1 MKKKKLVAMFLLLAL
16 VASAV
21 TGCGNSQGGTADG
34 QAPAGE
40 KNVEADTGAAGD
52 AADSGEEAM
61 GDTAAVENAASEEL
75 VTIRVSTLAQQ
86 LSIPMHYISKM
97 GWDVENGFKL
107 EITTFAQGSGINE
120 ALGSGLVDVF
130 TIGAAGV
137 SSCSVYDAV
146 YLFSHCDSGAG
157 QQFMIRADSDIAAE
171 KGFNPDY
178 PEVYGTPDSVK
189 DKSFLLPMGTA
200 SQILADMYLE
210 ALGLSEDDVTLIN
223 MDNTPAY
230 QAFVSGQSDFASTCY
245 PVADNYD
252 SEQYLA
258 AFSMTNLNCP
268 YYDNILCSREFYEDE
283 SKRDALVAL
292 CEQLIRVADAFKDD
306 KVLMDTMVEWY
317 DINGQACNPDEIEHQ
332 VLERP
337 FFTYDDLTTIDS
349 TASFKMI
356 ADFYA
361 VVGNISDEDLE
372 KVYKNM
378 DDTIIKEALEAYAAD
393 YMK

>member
-1 MKKKKLVAMFLLLAL
+1 MKKKKMVAMVLSLAL
-16 VASAV
+16 MVAALA
-21 TGCGNSQGGTADG
+21 GCGSPGGTNSQEPVAEKAADTDPGAAKEGEAG
-34 QAPAGE
+34 QAA
-40 KNVEADTGAAGD
+40 NADTEQADAGGA
-52 AADSGEEAM
+52 S
-61 GDTAAVENAASEEL
+61 SEEL

-157 QQFMIRADSDIAAE
+157 QQFMIRADSEMAAE

-178 PEVYGTPDSVK
+178 PEVYGTPDSVRG
-189 DKSFLLPMGTA
+189 KSFLLPMGTA
-200 SQILADMYLE
+200 SQILTDMYLE
-210 ALGLSEDDVTLIN
+210 VLGLSEDDVTLIN

-252 SEQYLA
+252 PEQYLA

-283 SKRDALVAL
+283 SKHDALVAL
-292 CEQLIRVADAFKDD
+292 CEQLIRVSDAFKDD
-306 KVLMDTMVEWY
+306 KILMDTMVEWY

-378 DDTIIKEALEAYAAD
+378 DDTIIEEALEAYAAD

>member
-1 MKKKKLVAMFLLLAL
+1 MKKKNWIAVVLSLTLM
-16 VASAV
+16 ASALA
-21 TGCGNSQGGTADG
+21 GCGSSGAGSAGGS
-34 QAPAGE
+34 QAPAQE
-40 KNVEADTGAAGD
+40 Q
-52 AADSGEEAM
+52 AADASAGNKEDDKAEQAEGAEM
-61 GDTAAVENAASEEL
+61 AAADAPSEEL

-157 QQFMIRADSDIAAE
+157 QQFMIRADSEMAAE

-189 DKSFLLPMGTA
+189 GKSFLLPMGTA
-200 SQILADMYLE
+200 SQILTDMYLE

-223 MDNTPAY
+223 MDNMPAY

-252 SEQYLA
+252 PEQYLA

-283 SKRDALVAL
+283 SKHDALVAL

-317 DINGQACNPDEIEHQ
+317 DINGQECNPDEIEHQ

-372 KVYKNM
+372 KVYRNM
-378 DDTIIKEALEAYAAD
+378 DDVIIKEALEAYKAD
-393 YMK
+393 YMQ

>member
-1 MKKKKLVAMFLLLAL
+1 MKKKKLIAVFLSLAL
-16 VASAV
+16 MASVV
-21 TGCGNSQGGTADG
+21 TGCGNSQGGAGDSQT
-34 QAPAGE
+34 PAEE
-40 KNVEADTGAAGD
+40 KNVEANTGEAGD
-52 AADSGEEAM
+52 TEAE
-61 GDTAAVENAASEEL
+61 DVSSEEL

-157 QQFMIRADSDIAAE
+157 QQFMIRADSDMAAE
-171 KGFNPDY
+171 KGYNPDY

-200 SQILADMYLE
+200 AQILADMYLE
-210 ALGLSEDDVTLIN
+210 VLGLSEDDVTLIN
-223 MDNTPAY
+223 MDDTAAY
-230 QAFVSGQSDFASTCY
+230 QAFVSGQSDFAKTSY
-245 PVADNYD
+245 PTADSYD
-252 SEQYLA
+252 PEQYLVA
-258 AFSMTNLNCP
+258 CSMTNLNCP

-283 SKRDALVAL
+283 SKHEALVAL
-292 CEQLIRVADAFKDD
+292 CEQLIRVADVFKDD
-306 KVLMDTMVEWY
+306 KILMETMMEWY
-317 DINGQACNPDEIEHQ
+317 EINGQACNPDEIEHQ

-378 DDTIIKEALEAYAAD
+378 DDTVIKEALEAYADD

>member
-157 QQFMIRADSDIAAE
+157 QQFMIRADSDIAAVIR
-171 KGFNPDY
+171 K
-178 PEVYGTPDSVK
+178 
-189 DKSFLLPMGTA
+189 
-200 SQILADMYLE
+200 
-210 ALGLSEDDVTLIN
+210 
-223 MDNTPAY
+223 
-230 QAFVSGQSDFASTCY
+230 
-245 PVADNYD
+245 
-252 SEQYLA
+252 
-258 AFSMTNLNCP
+258 SMTQRNQKK
-268 YYDNILCSREFYEDE
+268 LC
-283 SKRDALVAL
+283 
-292 CEQLIRVADAFKDD
+292 QAD
-306 KVLMDTMVEWY
+306 
-317 DINGQACNPDEIEHQ
+317 G
-332 VLERP
+332 
-337 FFTYDDLTTIDS
+337 
-349 TASFKMI
+349 
-356 ADFYA
+356 
-361 VVGNISDEDLE
+361 
-372 KVYKNM
+372 
-378 DDTIIKEALEAYAAD
+378 
-393 YMK
+393 